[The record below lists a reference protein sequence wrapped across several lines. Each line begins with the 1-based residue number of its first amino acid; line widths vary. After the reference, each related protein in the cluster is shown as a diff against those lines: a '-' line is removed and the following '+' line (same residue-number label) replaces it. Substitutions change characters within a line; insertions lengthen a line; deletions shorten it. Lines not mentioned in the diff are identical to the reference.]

1 MEDNII
7 RVLRRKKWTGEQW
20 NGRGVV
26 SVSSKNIEICPTC
39 KGRGKERGENLPC
52 LICGGKG
59 VVAR

>member
-39 KGRGKERGENLPC
+39 KGSGREKGGNLSC
-52 LICGGKG
+52 LKCGGKG